1 MSVSRKELM
10 NTLFAG
16 IEREHVDFT
25 RIFEMGEEHFTHL
38 GIACTCSYD
47 HFAVGDNNS

>member
-1 MSVSRKELM
+1 MSVSWEELM
-10 NTLFAG
+10 NMLFAG
-16 IEREHVDFT
+16 IERESVDFT
-25 RIFEMGEEHFTHL
+25 QIFKMGKEQFMHL